1 VTTVVDVLRS
11 PSRYG
16 AAIPSQAQIL
26 ERVHAIAPLLE
37 ENAADGE
44 AAGRVAEESITTLTD
59 AGAFKIAQPR
69 RYGGYET
76 SVRTMLEVSSAVAEA
91 DGGTAWVVASCN
103 ACAWLTGLFP
113 AQAQDDVWAST
124 PTAKVSGVLA
134 ATAEAVQVD
143 GGVRVTGRWHYNTG
157 SWHAQWAVLG
167 IPIADIDGEI
177 VDQGLALI
185 PRYDLQF
192 DETWFAAGMR
202 SAGSNCLTAD
212 EVFVPRHRILSL
224 PLAIHGVYGTEHT
237 DAPLYRSA
245 LVPVQALALVG
256 PQLGLGR
263 KALQLVKEQACA
275 KPISYTYYTAQ
286 SDSVGFQLQL
296 AEAAMMI
303 DTAHLHAY
311 RAADDIDSAARRG
324 EYPDALARAR
334 VRADAAWVL
343 DNVTKAINILV
354 SAYGAGSFAETNP
367 LQRIWRDSAVAARNA
382 VTLPMP
388 NYEIYGKALLG
399 RDDQITPFI

>member
-1 VTTVVDVLRS
+1 MTTVVDVPRS

-16 AAIPSQAQIL
+16 AATPSQARIL

-37 ENAADGE
+37 QNAADGE
-44 AAGRVAEESITTLTD
+44 TAGRVMEQSITALTN
-59 AGAFKIAQPR
+59 AGAFKVAQPR

-91 DGGTAWVVASCN
+91 DGGTAAVVASCN

-113 AQAQDDVWAST
+113 ERAQDDVWAST
-124 PTAKVSGVLA
+124 PTAKVSGVFA

-167 IPIADIDGEI
+167 IPITDIDGEI

-185 PRYDLQF
+185 PRYDLEF
-192 DETWFAAGMR
+192 EETWFAAGMR
-202 SAGSNCLTAD
+202 SAGSNCLIAD
-212 EVFVPRHRILSL
+212 DVFVPGHRILSL
-224 PLAIHGVYGTEHT
+224 PLAIHGIYGTELT

-263 KALQLVKEQACA
+263 KALQLVKEQACT

-296 AEAAMMI
+296 AEAAMLI

-334 VRADAAWVL
+334 ARADAAWAL
-343 DNVTKAINILV
+343 DNVTKAIDILI
-354 SAYGAGSFAETNP
+354 SAHGAGSFAETNP

-382 VTLPMP
+382 MTLPIP